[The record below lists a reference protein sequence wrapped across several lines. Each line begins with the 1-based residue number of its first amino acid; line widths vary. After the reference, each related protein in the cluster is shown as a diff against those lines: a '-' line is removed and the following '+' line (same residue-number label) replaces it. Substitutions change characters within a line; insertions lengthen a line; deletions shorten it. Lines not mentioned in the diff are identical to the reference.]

1 MTLNGRQSN
10 VVYLAGNMHALTK
23 VSVLYQHYSL
33 TNNNNSFIM
42 ILFAISPMLVSL
54 FINGHN
60 ITPYKYIALSLQL
73 CVFVFLFSIVII

>member
-54 FINGHN
+54 FINGHV

-73 CVFVFLFSIVII
+73 CVFVFYFSIVII